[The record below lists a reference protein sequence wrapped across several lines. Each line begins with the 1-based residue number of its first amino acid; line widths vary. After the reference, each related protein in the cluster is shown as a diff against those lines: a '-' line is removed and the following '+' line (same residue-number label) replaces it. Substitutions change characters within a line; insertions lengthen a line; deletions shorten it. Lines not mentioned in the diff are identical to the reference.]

1 MPRFF
6 LSSSLGLILA
16 LTLTAA
22 DWPQFLGPNRDNT
35 SPEKVVAWSGEL
47 KASWKQPVGDAHSS
61 PVVADGVVYAL
72 YQPKGKNAD
81 TLAAFDATTG
91 KRLWEKSYDR
101 EEFKP
106 LFGAGPRSTPTI
118 DGGKVYT
125 LGGTGILACWD
136 AKSGDI
142 AWKVDTLKEF
152 KAPNLFFGISTSP
165 LIDGD
170 SVVVMVGG
178 KGSGVVAF
186 DRATGKTKW
195 QATDDPGSYASPIAA
210 GTGAD
215 RQIITLTGQ
224 HLRGLSPGGKE
235 LWEYPFEAKVGLI
248 NESSTTPV
256 VAGDLV
262 IGGSITAGSVGLKV
276 TRSGDKWTAEE
287 VWKNPTLTCYF
298 STPVVVGKHLFMVNG
313 AASIV
318 NPSVTLRC
326 VELDTGKVTWEKP
339 KVGRYHAAIIR
350 TGDEKLLMLDD
361 NGYLT
366 LFESNPKEYKQL
378 ARSKVCGPTWA
389 HPALVDGKVYLRD
402 EKELICVP
410 LVK

>member
-1 MPRFF
+1 MRRFF
-6 LSSSLGLILA
+6 LSSSLTLA
-16 LTLTAA
+16 LTLALSAA

-35 SPEKVVAWSGEL
+35 SSEKVEAWEGNL
-47 KASWKQPVGDAHSS
+47 KAAWKQPLGDAHSS
-61 PVVADGVVYAL
+61 PVVADGIVYAF
-72 YQPKGKNAD
+72 YQPEGKYAD
-81 TLAAFDATTG
+81 ALAAFDAATG

-101 EEFKP
+101 QEFKP

-118 DGGKVYT
+118 AGGKVYT
-125 LGGTGILACWD
+125 LGNTGILACWD
-136 AKSGDI
+136 AKTGDI

-165 LIDGD
+165 LIEGD
-170 SVVVMVGG
+170 MVVVMVGG
-178 KGSGVVAF
+178 KGAGVVAF
-186 DRATGKTKW
+186 DRATGKPKW

-215 RQIITLTGQ
+215 REIITLTGQ
-224 HLRGLSPGGKE
+224 HLRGLSPDGKE

-262 IGGSITAGSVGLKV
+262 IGGSITAGSVALRVKH
-276 TRSGDKWTAEE
+276 TGDKWTAEE

-318 NPSVTLRC
+318 NPSMTLRC
-326 VELDTGKVTWEKP
+326 VELDTGKVMWEKP

-350 TGDEKLLMLDD
+350 TGDNKLLMLDD

-366 LFESNPKEYKQL
+366 LLESDPKEYKQL

-410 LVK
+410 LK